1 MDARDEHRDDPDP
14 YTTHPNPTRVV
25 MFVFCLALMLVGFY
39 LMGISFDSESAL
51 LFVAGLVLAGGAFA
65 IPMRESPA

>member
-1 MDARDEHRDDPDP
+1 MDARDERRDDPDP

-25 MFVFCLALMLVGFY
+25 MFLVCLGLMLLGFY
-39 LMGISFDSESAL
+39 LMAISFDTESAL

-65 IPMRESPA
+65 VPLREGRA